1 MKLNNSNI
9 KKQEENIVITIELS
23 KIVKSDDFRCR
34 EVEDTE
40 TIEEY
45 SEVFTEYKDA
55 KDNGNNPE
63 YPFPPIWVMKDQEC
77 YVLVTGYHRFESA
90 LKSGMKEIQARQ
102 FHGTRKEAIFLAMK
116 DNKTNGLRLKYGDW
130 KYCIAK
136 ALRMFPDKTA
146 GAIAKELGCHR
157 SYVYRIEKELS
168 TSGQLTKAD
177 KKKGADG
184 KTRKTNK
191 ESKIDKEPKQEIA
204 TILEETIVIP
214 DTSET
219 DIAWE
224 DWPLEDRIAD
234 ILDTMDSFLRSMQNN
249 EERLNLASE
258 VYEWASRKCD
268 RYSAE

>member
-1 MKLNNSNI
+1 MQHNKT
-9 KKQEENIVITIELS
+9 ENIIITIELS

-40 TIEEY
+40 TIEGY
-45 SEVFTEYKDA
+45 TEVFTEYKDA
-55 KDNGNNPE
+55 KDNGNSPE

-90 LKSGMKEIQARQ
+90 VKAGMKEIQARQ
-102 FHGTRKEAIFLAMK
+102 FQGTKEEAILFAMK

-136 ALRMFPDKTA
+136 ALRMFPHKTA

-168 TSGQLTKAD
+168 TNRQLPKVD

-191 ESKIDKEPKQEIA
+191 ESKITKEAKQEIE
-204 TILEETIVIP
+204 TVQEEIIVIP
-214 DTSET
+214 DESE
-219 DIAWE
+219 DQLDWE

-234 ILDTMDSFLRSMQNN
+234 ILDTLDSFLRSMQNN
-249 EERLNLASE
+249 EERLQLSSK